1 MRRTVLIAIVVAGLV
16 PLAWWGVRD
25 YQAHEV
31 LRQARTELLV
41 AIQPVKLT
49 NCEFERFGE
58 AHDGGYVACR
68 NLLDRATAAYSYG
81 IGGFDD
87 WGCSI
92 SARLQSPMHQ
102 YDCFNTAAPSCER
115 FPGARPV
122 FHAECVGPERKTDEG
137 RLFDTVAAQVERNGD
152 SGKRLIMKMDVE
164 GAEWQS
170 FLTMPDALL
179 GQIDQLVVEFH
190 IFNPDRYLETIE
202 KLKRTFYVANLH
214 WNNAVCDDGLDP
226 LTSPAFEIL
235 FVNKHIATV
244 APGAVP
250 VTPNP
255 LDAPNI
261 PLTATPDCQALLVE
275 LKPPA

>member
-1 MRRTVLIAIVVAGLV
+1 MRRAVLIAIVVAGLI
-16 PLAWWGVRD
+16 PLAWWGVTE
-25 YQAHEV
+25 YQARAV
-31 LRQARTELLV
+31 LRAARAELLA

-92 SARLQSPMHQ
+92 SARLKSPMHQ
-102 YDCFNTAAPSCER
+102 YDCFNTDAPSCGK

-122 FHAECVGPERKTDEG
+122 FHAECVGPERKTEEG
-137 RLFDTVAAQVERNGD
+137 RLFDTVAAQIDRNGD
-152 SGKRLIMKMDVE
+152 TGKRLIVKMDVE

-170 FLTMPDALL
+170 FLAMPDALL

-190 IFNPDRYLETIE
+190 IFKPDRYLETIE
-202 KLKRTFYVANLH
+202 KLKRTFYIANLH
-214 WNNAVCDDGLDP
+214 WNNAVCDDDLDP

-235 FVNKHIATV
+235 FVNKSIAQV
-244 APGAVP
+244 EPGGVP
-250 VTPNP
+250 ITPNP
-255 LDAPNI
+255 FDAPNI
-261 PLTATPDCQALLVE
+261 PLTATPDCQAPLIE
-275 LKPPA
+275 LKSRR